1 MAEAMYNNAVPHRL
15 HKTTIAATSAYLSL
29 SFSFSLSLSFSLTLH
44 VSSFFNSSNDSSWSY
59 SESIFFPGRRNV
71 GCPLLQVCV
80 HLDRL
85 NAENTFH
92 SSLYSV

>member
-1 MAEAMYNNAVPHRL
+1 MAEAMYNNAVPHHL

-29 SFSFSLSLSFSLTLH
+29 SFSFSLSLSLTLH
-44 VSSFFNSSNDSSWSY
+44 VSSFFNSSNDSSWAY
-59 SESIFFPGRRNV
+59 NESIFFPGRRNV

-80 HLDRL
+80 HLDGL
-85 NAENTFH
+85 NTENTFH